1 MVYPTKIINLSLQ
14 RKVYN
19 LSFEKEFSDV
29 EETGI
34 LISFNE
40 MYPDKRDRHKNADLR
55 QLFERMK
62 KRFPE
67 IKDEYFSKLS
77 KKRIK

>member
-1 MVYPTKIINLSLQ
+1 MFCPTKIINLSLQ

-34 LISFNE
+34 LIN
-40 MYPDKRDRHKNADLR
+40 
-55 QLFERMK
+55 
-62 KRFPE
+62 PE